1 MNNGLLVFLSS
12 GAGAALVGFAL
23 SSWNL
28 RKQNKAGGEMVIS
41 KQITEALLEI
51 QSFER
56 QLRILELAS
65 PEKIENIFNSEA
77 KYIPAI
83 FLTNENLFEFQNEL
97 SSVLRKQEQF
107 LDIETAAYLNA
118 MEKYLGKLMISFPG
132 ITESDLQELGYLLF
146 DDIKRWQSELDQHL
160 IKQINKFSYKLTS
173 LYGKKW
179 DRARNNAIEKYLINS
194 KLMEI
199 VGNV

>member
-65 PEKIENIFNSEA
+65 SEKIENIFNGEA

-83 FLTNENLFEFQNEL
+83 FLTKENLFKFQNEL

-107 LDIETAAYLNA
+107 LDIETVAYLNA

-199 VGNV
+199 VSMV

>member
-65 PEKIENIFNSEA
+65 SEKIENIFNGEA

-83 FLTNENLFEFQNEL
+83 FLTKENLFKFQNEL

-107 LDIETAAYLNA
+107 LDIETVAYLNA

-132 ITESDLQELGYLLF
+132 ITESDLQELGYLLL

-199 VGNV
+199 VSMV

>member
-65 PEKIENIFNSEA
+65 SEKIENIFNGEA

-83 FLTNENLFEFQNEL
+83 FLTKENLFKFQNEL

-107 LDIETAAYLNA
+107 LDIETVAYLNA
-118 MEKYLGKLMISFPG
+118 MEKYLGKLMVSFPG

-199 VGNV
+199 VSMV

>member
-65 PEKIENIFNSEA
+65 SEKIENIFNDES

-83 FLTNENLFEFQNEL
+83 FLTKENLFKFQNEL

-107 LDIETAAYLNA
+107 LDIETVAYLNA

-199 VGNV
+199 VSMV

>member
-28 RKQNKAGGEMVIS
+28 REQNKAGGEMVIS

-65 PEKIENIFNSEA
+65 SEKIENIFNGEA

-83 FLTNENLFEFQNEL
+83 FLTKENLFKFQNEL

-107 LDIETAAYLNA
+107 LDIETVAYLNA

-132 ITESDLQELGYLLF
+132 ITESDLQELGYLLL

-199 VGNV
+199 VSMV